1 MTQNETLSALSDLYP
16 DGDDWNAVEGVSEQF
31 VVDWNNTIE
40 IVIKDTD
47 FSPDHNATLS
57 RLTAHLLAD
66 ALSARLATRADR
78 DRYADALR
86 PFEPVIA
93 EAARA
98 ESIHGPLPIDAE
110 PTSTLRAA
118 CAELEGYS
126 RAELRYAHKP
136 SALAIL
142 CEEVGEFA
150 RAETPEEQIAELT
163 QIEAVCARY
172 RAALA
177 ARS

>member
-1 MTQNETLSALSDLYP
+1 M
-16 DGDDWNAVEGVSEQF
+16 NANHF
-31 VVDWNNTIE
+31 D
-40 IVIKDTD
+40 
-47 FSPDHNATLS
+47 
-57 RLTAHLLAD
+57 
-66 ALSARLATRADR
+66 
-78 DRYADALR
+78 
-86 PFEPVIA
+86 PVIA

-110 PTSTLRAA
+110 PTATLRAA

-126 RAELRYAHKP
+126 RAELRYAYKP

-150 RAETPEEQIAELT
+150 RAKTPEEQIAELT

-177 ARS
+177 ARPGGH